1 MGIVRIP
8 NGLRTLLRQLGIDA
22 NATSI
27 PEIGAESDS
36 ASATGSL
43 YAQVNKA
50 QADIGASTDTASAT
64 GSLFARVAATKTV
77 ADGSAASLAVLA
89 ANTTDVQTIT
99 LDTVVPT
106 DAVIVAG
113 TTFTAV
119 ASGATGNQFNVGADD
134 AETATNLAA
143 KINAL
148 SGVSATADGAVVTVT
163 ADAPGL
169 LVDITITSGDTTMV
183 VASASADSVFWILHA
198 IIRELSDL
206 DDRVTAVEGS

>member
-1 MGIVRIP
+1 MGIMRIP

-50 QADIGASTDTASAT
+50 QVDIGASTDTASAS
-64 GSLFARVAATKTV
+64 GSLFARAKFNKDAGDALAIRATALET
-77 ADGSAASLAVLA
+77 ALL
-89 ANTTDVQTIT
+89 DVQTIT

-106 DAVIVAG
+106 DEVGVNG

-119 ASGATGNQFNVGADD
+119 ASGATGNEFNVGTDD
-134 AETATNLAA
+134 AETAVNLAA
-143 KINAL
+143 KITAM
-148 SGVSATADGAVVTVT
+148 SGITATSDGAVVTVT
-163 ADAPGL
+163 ADQPGVYIL
-169 LVDITITSGDTTMV
+169 IISKNTTMV
-183 VASASADSVFWILHA
+183 VASTSAMNMFGIIHDILVGLE
-198 IIRELSDL
+198 ILSA
-206 DDRVTAVEGS
+206 RVTDIEGS

>member
-50 QADIGASTDTASAT
+50 QADIGASGDTASAS
-64 GSLFARVAATKTV
+64 GSLFARAKFNKDAGD
-77 ADGSAASLAVLA
+77 ALAVRATALEA
-89 ANTTDVQTIT
+89 GLTHVHAIT
-99 LDTVVPT
+99 LTSVVAT
-106 DAVIVAG
+106 DAVTVG
-113 TTFTAV
+113 ETTFTCV
-119 ASGATGNQFNVGADD
+119 ASGATGDQFDVGIDD
-134 AETATNLAA
+134 TATAVNLAA

-148 SGVSATADGAVVTVT
+148 AGVTATSDGDVVTVT
-163 ADAPGL
+163 ADAPGIYL
-169 LVDITITSGDTTMV
+169 NVATDDTTMAV
-183 VASASADSVFWILHA
+183 DPVGADNVMFVLNR
-198 IIRELSDL
+198 IISMVNDL
-206 DDRVTAVEGS
+206 DDRLIEVEGGS